1 MSELLEPLSDV
12 SPVRPEEAQP
22 RGNRAQ
28 APSFTELV
36 YAHHDWWKSRQNGTP
51 DPAAAAAYDSALAA
65 FQARHGQ
72 IVHAYW
78 CSNIESAVVLTERK
92 RFGRSPVFAFH
103 RESDWATKNA
113 PDVASELH
121 RCDALAVRAKAVLTG
136 VRQRICLELVV
147 SCAANLLSLV
157 DSPAHAGD
165 EAKTAAALRREH
177 AEISKVEAYYCD
189 AANGQAQLIYFGG
202 IATVTIVLGGIAAVW
217 LSNSWASPIAA
228 LVAGALGA
236 VVSVIQRINSGK
248 FELEYDVGGPYTFF
262 LGGLRPLIGGVFA
275 MAITFAFSG
284 GLLHIPVDA
293 AESTDHRRLALLVL
307 GFLAGF
313 SERWAQ
319 DTLTSIV
326 PAARESGPPA
336 GTPGA
341 NGAADPGAGENG
353 ASATP
358 PTDHS

>member
-12 SPVRPEEAQP
+12 STVRPEEAQP

-51 DPAAAAAYDSALAA
+51 DPAAAAAYDSALTA
-65 FQARHGQ
+65 FQERHGQ

-157 DSPAHAGD
+157 DSRTHPGD
-165 EAKTAAALRREH
+165 EAKTAALERDH

-202 IATVTIVLGGIAAVW
+202 IATVTVALGGIAAVW
-217 LSNSWASPIAA
+217 LSNSWAAPIAA

-262 LGGLRPLIGGVFA
+262 LGGLRPVLGGVFA
-275 MAITFAFSG
+275 MAITFAVSG
-284 GLLHIPVDA
+284 GLVHLPVDA
-293 AESTDHRRLALLVL
+293 PANSDNRRFALLVL
-307 GFLAGF
+307 AFLAGF

-319 DTLTSIV
+319 DTLTAIV
-326 PAARESGPPA
+326 PAKPHAPAPA
-336 GTPGA
+336 GSQSSPAASPPHDGA
-341 NGAADPGAGENG
+341 PPQKGA
-353 ASATP
+353 
-358 PTDHS
+358 DHE